1 MSVKSLRFV
10 AAALLAVLLVSV
22 VAQAFPMAPA
32 SAGDDGRERA
42 EAVVNAASKAGERVV
57 TFVEAIKANSTLI
70 ELINGSSLKD
80 AFWGNVSRIEYG
92 MTLLNDAK
100 EDLEGGDYTDAI
112 NEATD
117 AMGIFKDVWVNIHRI
132 LCALGVTEAMAW
144 GKPEVQAQGLLVAA
158 NRSLERIERIRS
170 LMGEAEALL
179 KDAELLLNVTAIR
192 ELLAEGNVSGAAHM
206 LAEANNLIAL
216 AYKTLKA
223 SAEAKMAERME
234 RFRVRIMERLEA
246 MVGKL
251 DEKDVEEILEEMGI
265 GFRNMGQFRRWLN
278 NLLNETRGHI
288 EAGERGYA
296 LGKLKKFDEG
306 FKGFARRFV
315 AKTVPPEA
323 QEENPALEV
332 SVEKQSLGRNQVILS
347 VKVENTGDCEVVF
360 PNAALG
366 LVIEKE
372 VNGEWKPSYTPASA
386 QVLVKLEQG
395 ESKEITVRITKPE
408 EGTYRATVSGWSKI
422 TLKPVSASSAEFN
435 LP

>member
-32 SAGDDGRERA
+32 SAGDDERERA
-42 EAVVNAASKAGERVV
+42 EAMIKMASNAGERVIELNK
-57 TFVEAIKANSTLI
+57 TIQANKQIMEAIENASLI
-70 ELINGSSLKD
+70 D
-80 AFWGNVSRIEYG
+80 AFYGNVSLIEEG
-92 MTLLNDAK
+92 LDLLEMARD
-100 EDLEGGDYTDAI
+100 DLEDGNYTDAI
-112 NEATD
+112 SEALE
-117 AMGIFKDVWVNIHRI
+117 AAEIFKTVWVNIHRI
-132 LCALGVTEAMAW
+132 LCAAGVTEAMAW
-144 GKPEVQAQGLLVAA
+144 GKPEVQAQGLLAAA

-170 LMGEAEALL
+170 LMGETEALL
-179 KDAELLLNVTAIR
+179 KDAEDLLNVTAIR

-206 LAEANNLIAL
+206 LAEANKLIAL

-265 GFRNMGQFRRWLN
+265 GFRNMGQFRQWLN
-278 NLLNETRGHI
+278 NLLNETRGHL

-306 FKGFARRFV
+306 FKGFAKRFV

-332 SVEKQSLGRNQVILS
+332 SVEKQSRINQVTLS
-347 VKVENTGDCEVVF
+347 VNVKNTGDCEVVV
-360 PNAALG
+360 LG
-366 LVIEKE
+366 LVIERK
-372 VNGEWKPSYTPASA
+372 VNGEWKPSYTPASV

-408 EGTYRATVSGWSKI
+408 EGIYRATVSGWSKI

>member
-1 MSVKSLRFV
+1 
-10 AAALLAVLLVSV
+10 
-22 VAQAFPMAPA
+22 
-32 SAGDDGRERA
+32 RERA
-42 EAVVNAASKAGERVV
+42 EAMIKMASNAGERVIELNK
-57 TFVEAIKANSTLI
+57 TIQANKQIMEAIENASLI
-70 ELINGSSLKD
+70 D
-80 AFWGNVSRIEYG
+80 AFYGNVSLIEEG
-92 MTLLNDAK
+92 LDLLEMARD
-100 EDLEGGDYTDAI
+100 DLEDGNYTDAI
-112 NEATD
+112 SEALE
-117 AMGIFKDVWVNIHRI
+117 AAEIFKTVWVNIHRI
-132 LCALGVTEAMAW
+132 LCAAGVTEAMAW

-158 NRSLERIERIRS
+158 NRSLERIERIRN
-170 LMGEAEALL
+170 LIGETEALL
-179 KDAELLLNVTAIR
+179 KDAEDLLNVTAIR

-206 LAEANNLIAL
+206 LAEANKLIAL

-332 SVEKQSLGRNQVILS
+332 SVEKRSLGRNQVILS

-372 VNGEWKPSYTPASA
+372 VNGEWKPSYTPVSA

-408 EGTYRATVSGWSKI
+408 EGIYRATVSGWSKI